1 MISNVCIVNSNG
13 RYSASMS
20 EFSHFMSWVYRIKK
34 NNDVLAQLREEGIC
48 DDVNE
53 NEVTFL
59 GFFDL
64 IHVYY
69 MSYYL
74 HA

>member
-1 MISNVCIVNSNG
+1 
-13 RYSASMS
+13 
-20 EFSHFMSWVYRIKK
+20 VYRIKK

-53 NEVTFL
+53 NESTFL
-59 GFFDL
+59 GVFDL